1 MEAQSNRT
9 VEGTEVAGTW
19 VGNHEH
25 MLPVLARIFQ
35 QYYRAHGRD
44 FGWRR
49 TDDAYA
55 IWVSEMLLQKT
66 SSAPVEAI
74 WASII
79 QKYPDVMALANAS
92 VSDIQSVVAPLGLQ
106 KRARRLHESARI
118 IAGRSGHEIPSD
130 AAFLHSL
137 PGVGKY
143 TAAAVMSFGFGLP
156 VATIDV
162 NAARVYGRIAGLTPR
177 TLRQG
182 LAFADVVGDKVIAFG
197 RSREV
202 NYGLL
207 DLAAAVCR
215 PKPRCD
221 VCPAR
226 SMCAFAT
233 HQLVASA
240 NGEKS

>member
-9 VEGTEVAGTW
+9 VEGAEVAGTW
-19 VGNHEH
+19 VGKYEQV
-25 MLPVLARIFQ
+25 LPVLARIFQ
-35 QYYRAHGRD
+35 HYYRAHGRD

-74 WASII
+74 WASIM
-79 QKYPDVMALANAS
+79 QKYPSVMALASAS
-92 VSDIQSVVAPLGLQ
+92 ISDIQSDVAPLGLQ
-106 KRARRLHESARI
+106 KRARRLHESACV
-118 IAGRSGHEIPSD
+118 IASRSGNEMPSD
-130 AAFLHSL
+130 VAFLHAL

-143 TAAAVMSFGFGLP
+143 TAAAVLSFAFGLP

-162 NAARVYGRIAGLTPR
+162 NAARVYGRIAGFLPH

-197 RSREV
+197 CSRDV

-233 HQLVASA
+233 HRLVASA
-240 NGEKS
+240 GGEKS